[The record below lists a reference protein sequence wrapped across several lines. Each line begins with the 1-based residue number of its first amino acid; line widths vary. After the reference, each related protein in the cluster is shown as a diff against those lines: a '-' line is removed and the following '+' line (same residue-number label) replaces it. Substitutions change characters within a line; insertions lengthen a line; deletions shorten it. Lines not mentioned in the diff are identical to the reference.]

1 MQIYEL
7 TRDPQL
13 DEGMWDN
20 VKSGFKAIGSG
31 FKAIGQI
38 GQEKIN
44 TTFGTNLGGT
54 ATGGRASSSTAD
66 VAAWAIARPRA
77 KLLGKA
83 QNDSWIKSLPGSMQ
97 NEGVTVLRGLN
108 VPTLKAN
115 LDYIISRLVGGR
127 SGGSWDGIAKN
138 IDPGAYGGTGQQK
151 AQDAVN
157 KMQSKIDELV
167 AEIGKATTGSPKDIS
182 NVTLKI
188 WEQIAYIALVMQ
200 NMLAFHDETAARQR
214 ARVASRV
221 ASRPPTPT
229 TAVKP

>member
-13 DEGMWDN
+13 DEGLWDN
-20 VKSGFKAIGSG
+20 VKSVAKTAV
-31 FKAIGQI
+31 QI

-44 TTFGTNLGGT
+44 KTFGTNLGGT

-83 QNDSWIKSLPGSMQ
+83 QNDSWLEGLPASMQ
-97 NEGVTVLRGLN
+97 NEKVTALQKLDP
-108 VPTLKAN
+108 PTLEAN
-115 LDYIISRLVGGR
+115 LDYIITRLV
-127 SGGSWDGIAKN
+127 SGNSSRVPWDDSVLK
-138 IDPGAYGGTGQQK
+138 IDKKAYGGTGAAK

-167 AEIGKATTGSPKDIS
+167 GIIGKAPAGVTNNIS
-182 NVTLKI
+182 NATLKV

-200 NMLAFHDETAARQR
+200 NMIAFHDEKAAV
-214 ARVASRV
+214 ARDKLRNRTTPPGPPGQPGLPPG
-221 ASRPPTPT
+221 RP
-229 TAVKP
+229 KP

>member
-38 GQEKIN
+38 GQEEIN

-97 NEGVTVLRGLN
+97 NEGVTVLRKLDP
-108 VPTLKAN
+108 PTLEAN

-127 SGGSWDGIAKN
+127 SGGSWDKIAKPGK

-151 AQDAVN
+151 AQDAVK

-200 NMLAFHDETAARQR
+200 NMLAFHDEAAANQR
-214 ARVASRV
+214 AWVASRN
-221 ASRPPTPT
+221 ASR
-229 TAVKP
+229 KPAPGKP

>member
-20 VKSGFKAIGSG
+20 VKSG

-97 NEGVTVLRGLN
+97 NEGVTVLRKLDP
-108 VPTLKAN
+108 PTLEAN
-115 LDYIISRLVGGR
+115 LDYIISRLVG
-127 SGGSWDGIAKN
+127 SGGSWDKIATN
-138 IDPGAYGGTGQQK
+138 IDPKAYGGTGQQK

-200 NMLAFHDETAARQR
+200 NMLAFHDATAAAAR
-214 ARVASRV
+214 ARERNR
-221 ASRPPTPT
+221 RPPTPAPGT
-229 TAVKP
+229 P